1 MDYKMQFAESLSN
14 IFTNELTQKQILDLI
29 ETPKQDEFG
38 DAAFPCF
45 SLAKQYKKAPA
56 LIAKEVAEKLNNP
69 FFMKVEAVGPY
80 VNVFFNRE
88 TVSDAVLKTVLAEKE
103 EFGQNHF
110 GCEKTVV
117 IDYSSPNI
125 AKPFSMGHLRSTMIG
140 NSLKHIAEKCGYEVV
155 GINYIGDWGTQFGKL
170 ITAYKKWGNEAV

>member
-1 MDYKMQFAESLSN
+1 MKHR
-14 IFTNELTQKQILDLI
+14 
-29 ETPKQDEFG
+29 KQDEFG
-38 DAAFPCF
+38 DVAFPCF
-45 SLAKQYKKAPA
+45 SLAKQYKNHQ
-56 LIAKEVAEKLNNP
+56 LLSQKEVAEKLSDP
-69 FFMKVEAVGPY
+69 FFAKVEAVGPY

-88 TVSDAVLKTVLAEKE
+88 TVSDEVLKTILAEKE
-103 EFGQNHF
+103 GTVENHF

-170 ITAYKKWGNEAV
+170 ITAYKKWGNEAVVERGSNP